1 MPREGSLIK
10 ELFVPEVVIKNDTCG
25 ESGLFPA
32 GHSNAASKSRDND
45 EIFYKKTTLVIQF
58 NLVETRSERLTRI
71 QPRPGEQMYLKSG
84 I

>member
-1 MPREGSLIK
+1 M
-10 ELFVPEVVIKNDTCG
+10 PEVVIKNDTCG

-32 GHSNAASKSRDND
+32 GHPNAASKSRDND
-45 EIFYKKTTLVIQF
+45 EIFYKETALVIQF
-58 NLVETRSERLTRI
+58 SLVETRSERLIRI